1 MMAKDFWLQVGLPLH
16 SRLILRSSLIVL
28 DEFQT
33 CDCLAI
39 CSASRH
45 TVPMPPATE
54 ESNHKPTSIDYYEV
68 LQISP
73 NAEPDTIQRVYRL
86 LAQRYHPDNQET
98 GNAAKFRLIHEAYS
112 VLSDA
117 GARVKYDVGH
127 CDRQQD
133 RWRLVSLAASASG
146 SARDDKMVRLTVLDL
161 LCAQRRLNPN
171 NPGLFPGEIEKLT
184 GIPLEHLE
192 FCTWYLIQ
200 KRLIQRSDS
209 SRFVI
214 TAEGVDY
221 LDENP
226 YVIHSAPRLPASS
239 LERAS

>member
-1 MMAKDFWLQVGLPLH
+1 
-16 SRLILRSSLIVL
+16 
-28 DEFQT
+28 
-33 CDCLAI
+33 
-39 CSASRH
+39 
-45 TVPMPPATE
+45 MPPATE
-54 ESNHKPTSIDYYEV
+54 ESVQKPTSVDYYEV

-73 NAEPDTIQRVYRL
+73 NAEPDTVQRVYRL

-112 VLSDA
+112 VLSDPD
-117 GARVKYDVGH
+117 ARVKYDVAH
-127 CDRQQD
+127 RDRQQD
-133 RWRLVSLAASASG
+133 RWRLISLASAASG
-146 SARDDKMVRLTVLDL
+146 SSRDDKMVRLTVLDL
-161 LCAQRRLNPN
+161 LCSQRRLNPTH
-171 NPGLFPGEIEKLT
+171 PGLFPGEIEKLT
-184 GIPLEHLE
+184 GVPIEHLE

-226 YVIHSAPRLPASS
+226 HVVHSTPQLAASF
-239 LERAS
+239 ERAS

>member
-45 TVPMPPATE
+45 TVPM
-54 ESNHKPTSIDYYEV
+54 
-68 LQISP
+68 
-73 NAEPDTIQRVYRL
+73 YRL